1 MATIFFM
8 EVVLSDYN
16 GKLRELGTRLRSER
30 IKRQDTQ
37 AMFAARIGVSVPTLR
52 KMESGDAT
60 VQIGNWAA
68 TLSIL
73 DRLED
78 IDALLSAQEDLFA
91 KFDQLHAPQRQ
102 RVRKRT

>member
-1 MATIFFM
+1 M
-8 EVVLSDYN
+8 SDYS
-16 GKLRELGTRLRSER
+16 GKLRELGARLRSER

-68 TLSIL
+68 ALSIL
-73 DRLED
+73 DRLD
-78 IDALLSAQEDLFA
+78 GIDVLLSAQEDLFA
-91 KFDQLHAPQRQ
+91 KFEQLHAPQRK

>member
-1 MATIFFM
+1 MATIFSM
-8 EVVLSDYN
+8 EVALSDYN
-16 GKLRELGTRLRSER
+16 GKLRELGARLRSER
-30 IKRQDTQ
+30 IKRLDTQ

-68 TLSIL
+68 ALSIL
-73 DRLED
+73 DRLD
-78 IDALLSAQEDLFA
+78 GIDALLSAQEDLFA
-91 KFDQLHAPQRQ
+91 KFEQLHAPQRK